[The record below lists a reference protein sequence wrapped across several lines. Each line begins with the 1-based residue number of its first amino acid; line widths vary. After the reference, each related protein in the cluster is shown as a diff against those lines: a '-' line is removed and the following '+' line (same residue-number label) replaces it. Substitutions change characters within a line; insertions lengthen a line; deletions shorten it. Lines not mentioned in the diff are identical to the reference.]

1 MRKLQDICIN
11 IINIICIVSYLFVF
25 YAVMFTKFDSLQT
38 IYGGLWNGNYTA
50 SDMIA
55 NGIIV
60 IITIFLCLVGSFIY
74 VKTGKREK
82 MNYKKWLFIATIVL
96 LFVQL
101 FVAYQIYHYGWADV
115 QLIREAAYCFANGEK
130 QEWFYSWYLPQCPN
144 QIYLYFIYI
153 VAFRIANC
161 VGIGNGYLYLI
172 LLNIVMANLACY
184 FSAKVVY
191 KLTNKSALAKVV
203 YVMAALLIG
212 LSPWIVFPYTDMLSV
227 LVPILAYYI
236 YLEIR
241 EREMPTIV
249 KWLMIGCLPIMLYP
263 LKATN
268 IILLIAII
276 ITEVFVFKH
285 INMKSMLWAVVGLG
299 CVFSLSTVMGSYIE
313 RYVGYE
319 PNEDLERDIKWYALL
334 GSNYEIIGNWNFEDA
349 DLYDYALDTKEKK
362 DRVVPEIIKYRYKNM
377 WGGQS
382 LIQHWIDKCHM
393 FYDDGTFC
401 WGYNGMIESFREM
414 DSPEATFFRNLMWPD
429 GKYGMTQSM
438 EGNVYYGEQYR
449 YFVVYQQIL
458 WMSIFAM
465 MGVGI
470 IFGDKNSKQVM
481 ILKLVWT
488 GIFLFSMLFETNA
501 RLLINY
507 LPIFCVMAGLGNEN
521 LINMIGKKYER
532 RKNKFNER

>member
-1 MRKLQDICIN
+1 M
-11 IINIICIVSYLFVF
+11 
-25 YAVMFTKFDSLQT
+25 
-38 IYGGLWNGNYTA
+38 
-50 SDMIA
+50 
-55 NGIIV
+55 
-60 IITIFLCLVGSFIY
+60 
-74 VKTGKREK
+74 
-82 MNYKKWLFIATIVL
+82 
-96 LFVQL
+96 
-101 FVAYQIYHYGWADV
+101 
-115 QLIREAAYCFANGEK
+115 
-130 QEWFYSWYLPQCPN
+130 
-144 QIYLYFIYI
+144 
-153 VAFRIANC
+153 
-161 VGIGNGYLYLI
+161 
-172 LLNIVMANLACY
+172 
-184 FSAKVVY
+184 
-191 KLTNKSALAKVV
+191 
-203 YVMAALLIG
+203 
-212 LSPWIVFPYTDMLSV
+212 
-227 LVPILAYYI
+227 
-236 YLEIR
+236 
-241 EREMPTIV
+241 
-249 KWLMIGCLPIMLYP
+249 
-263 LKATN
+263 
-268 IILLIAII
+268 
-276 ITEVFVFKH
+276 
-285 INMKSMLWAVVGLG
+285 
-299 CVFSLSTVMGSYIE
+299 
-313 RYVGYE
+313 
-319 PNEDLERDIKWYALL
+319 
-334 GSNYEIIGNWNFEDA
+334 
-349 DLYDYALDTKEKK
+349 
-362 DRVVPEIIKYRYKNM
+362 
-377 WGGQS
+377 GGQS